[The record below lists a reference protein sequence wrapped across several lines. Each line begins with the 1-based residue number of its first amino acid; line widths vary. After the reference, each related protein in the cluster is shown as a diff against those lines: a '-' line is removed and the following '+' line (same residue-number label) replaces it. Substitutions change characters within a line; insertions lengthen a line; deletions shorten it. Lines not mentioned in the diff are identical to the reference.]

1 MVWTDRTRPDKRS
14 PSYWDSKCSN
24 GSLVACGQVN
34 SYNRLRILVPPGAW
48 LTEFRSVLTRRVCAC
63 GLRLEPERECHVQ
76 LTAAP
81 GGSKRQRFVVV
92 RRAQP

>member
-1 MVWTDRTRPDKRS
+1 M
-14 PSYWDSKCSN
+14 
-24 GSLVACGQVN
+24 N

-81 GGSKRQRFVVV
+81 GGSKRQRFVVL
-92 RRAQP
+92 RRAQPKLTCHVSGTGTAARLNSLVVFLARSLK